1 MRILDVSPR
10 LVYPMMSGAPVR
22 THNLLRRLAQRHEV
36 RMFWQPRLGEAGSPD
51 GGYRRIANP
60 SRLAGAVAEAGWR
73 AWPAAPILAGAAT
86 RVSRPGELDD
96 LIAWANVVMV
106 EFPWQFEYCRRRAS
120 GTPMVLC
127 THNVELEKFA
137 SWARAAGTRLSR
149 PWLRYVERS
158 EGAAVRAAD
167 LVIAVKDGDR
177 DGFVRRYAA
186 DPGRVT
192 VVPNGADT
200 HRYRPAGSAR
210 RKEAKGQL
218 GLGVTPVAIYVGTF
232 QPANRVGL
240 EWVRRLARRRKDIN
254 FVVVGQVGGEAATEG
269 NLTTTGPVDDVRP
282 WLEAA
287 DLALCPIE
295 HGGGTKIKLLEAL
308 AAGLPVVAFPASVD
322 GLQVCNGEQL
332 LICDPSEEALAA
344 AVGRLR
350 DDPELAVRLGESAR
364 ALMTASHD
372 WERLGDRLEAVLC
385 RLCEGEK
392 RGWLDHY

>member
-10 LVYPMMSGAPVR
+10 VVYPMMSGAPVR
-22 THNLLRRLAQRHEV
+22 THNLLRRLAQCHEV
-36 RMFWQPRLGEAGSPD
+36 RMFWQPRLREAGSPN
-51 GGYRRIANP
+51 GGYRRLANP
-60 SRLAGAVAEAGWR
+60 SRLAATVAEASWR

-86 RVSRPGELDD
+86 RMSRPGMLDD
-96 LIAWANVVMV
+96 LIAWADMVMV
-106 EFPWQFEYCRRRAS
+106 EFPWQFEHCRRRAS
-120 GTPMVLC
+120 GTPMVLSS
-127 THNVELEKFA
+127 HNVEVEKFA

-149 PWLRYVERS
+149 PWLRYVERA
-158 EGAAVRAAD
+158 EAAGARAAD

-177 DGFVRRYAA
+177 DGFVRRYGV
-186 DPGRVT
+186 DPGRVA

-200 HRYRPAGSAR
+200 QRYRPADPAR
-210 RKEAKGQL
+210 RKEAKEQL
-218 GLGVTPVAIYVGTF
+218 GLEETPMAIYVGTI

-240 EWVRRLARRRKDIN
+240 GWVRRLARRRKDIH
-254 FVVVGQVGGEAATEG
+254 FVVVGRVGGKAATEG
-269 NLTTTGPVDDVRP
+269 NLTITGPVDDVRP

-308 AAGLPVVAFPASVD
+308 AAGLPVVAFPAAVD

-350 DDPELAVRLGESAR
+350 DDPGLAVRLGEGAR
-364 ALMTASHD
+364 AYMTANND
-372 WERLGDRLEAVLC
+372 WERLGDTLDAALC
-385 RLCEGEK
+385 RLVAGEK
-392 RGWLDHY
+392 PVD

>member
-36 RMFWQPRLGEAGSPD
+36 RMFWQPRLGDAGYPD

-60 SRLAGAVAEAGWR
+60 NRLAATVAEAGWR

-86 RVSRPGELDD
+86 RISRPRGLDD
-96 LIAWANVVMV
+96 LIAWADVVMV

-120 GTPMVLC
+120 GKPMVLC
-127 THNVELEKFA
+127 SHNVELEKFA

-149 PWLRYVERS
+149 PWLRYIARAEA
-158 EGAAVRAAD
+158 AAVRGAD

-177 DGFVRRYAA
+177 DGFVRRYGA
-186 DPGRVT
+186 DPGRVA

-200 HRYRPAGSAR
+200 RHYRPADPVR
-210 RKEAKGQL
+210 RREAKGQL
-218 GLGVTPVAIYVGTF
+218 GLGEKPVAVYVGTI
-232 QPANRVGL
+232 QPANAVGL
-240 EWVRRLARRRKDIN
+240 GWVRRLARRRRDIQ
-254 FVVVGQVGGEAATEG
+254 FVVVGRVGGEAATEG
-269 NLTTTGPVDDVRP
+269 NLTTTGPVDDVGP

-295 HGGGTKIKLLEAL
+295 HGGGTKIKLHEAL
-308 AAGLPVVAFPASVD
+308 AAGLPVVAFPASVN
-322 GLQVCNGEQL
+322 GLQVRDGEQL
-332 LICDPSEEALAA
+332 LICDPTEEALAA

-350 DDPELAVRLGESAR
+350 DDPGLAARLGERGR
-364 ALMTASHD
+364 ALMTESHD
-372 WERLGDRLEAVLC
+372 WERLADG
-385 RLCEGEK
+385 
-392 RGWLDHY
+392 LDALLLRAGRRRDAGVGSRP